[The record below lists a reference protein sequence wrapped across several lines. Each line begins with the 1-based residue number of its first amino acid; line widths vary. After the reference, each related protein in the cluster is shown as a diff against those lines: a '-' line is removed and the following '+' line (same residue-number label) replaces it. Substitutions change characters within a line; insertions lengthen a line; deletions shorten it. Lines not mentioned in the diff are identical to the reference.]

1 MRAALFVG
9 LALIAFSS
17 TASPDTILQTDAQGQ
32 RQVIQSQAIV
42 VRDDSFALAY
52 KHFDL
57 KQRRIEKVQLDQG
70 SLPYQVVQASA
81 AQRKQIVKLWKQFG
95 FTASVTDQAG
105 KKTTVYDV
113 YLDFFPPSGG
123 VFLES
128 VPARTNLPILLA
140 AGGADQV
147 DFSDIASIQ
156 VRGGKL
162 TVILTNGRTETGTLI
177 PPTNRPAIPHLMGIT
192 DHYQPGSANVYD
204 FSLPLAQIREIR
216 FQGN

>member
-1 MRAALFVG
+1 MFAVLAIA
-9 LALIAFSS
+9 LALIAFSPA
-17 TASPDTILQTDAQGQ
+17 ASPDTILQTNAQGQ

-42 VRDDSFALAY
+42 IRDDSFEVVY

-57 KQRRIEKVQLDQG
+57 KQRRIEEVQLNRG
-70 SLPYQVVQASA
+70 STPYQVVQASA
-81 AQRKQIVKLWKQFG
+81 VQRQQIVRLWKQFG
-95 FTASVTDQAG
+95 YTATVTDRAG
-105 KKTTVYDV
+105 KTVTIYDV

-128 VPARTNLPILLA
+128 VPARTNLPILLTT
-140 AGGADQV
+140 GGADEV
-147 DFSDIASIQ
+147 DFSDITSVQ
-156 VRGGKL
+156 VQAGKL
-162 TVILTNGRTETGTLI
+162 TVTTTNGHIETGTLI

-204 FSLPLAQIREIR
+204 FSLPLLQIREIR